1 MKRYLLAIV
10 KSPNAL
16 KCTVIAMPKVF
27 LYLFQGTSAVKHAN
41 ALDAKIQKI
50 QIDKKNLILG
60 MTRKFKS
67 LKILTKS
74 PSN

>member
-1 MKRYLLAIV
+1 
-10 KSPNAL
+10 
-16 KCTVIAMPKVF
+16 MPKVF
-27 LYLFQGTSAVKHAN
+27 LFLFQGISAVKHAN

-50 QIDKKNLILG
+50 QIDKKNLILA